1 MRGTFLGAP
10 VMIRKYSFAGSIL
23 GWSFS
28 FGNFH
33 IAGTIWRRGTALR
46 PTGLLDLSV

>member
-1 MRGTFLGAP
+1 
-10 VMIRKYSFAGSIL
+10 MIRKYSFAGSIL
-23 GWSFS
+23 GSPS

-33 IAGTIWRRGTALR
+33 IAGAIWRRGTALR